1 MEALAWLGVLF
12 VLGLAAVLFF
22 VIRRH
27 VLKVRK
33 EKQEQAERE
42 AEKAKKKAEEEAAFI
57 ERLRS
62 FYHGRIKKLPVTEVT
77 VSWWWYQ
84 RLGLFGPWKRF
95 DRKKTFL
102 PTENQI
108 IDAAYHYLKAV
119 EAGEVRDRNFSVQS
133 ELWVFVH
140 ENVKSLVNLTP
151 TYY

>member
-1 MEALAWLGVLF
+1 MEILAWLGGLF
-12 VLGLAAVLFF
+12 VLVLAAVLFF

-33 EKQEQAERE
+33 EKEEQVKRE
-42 AEKAKKKAEEEAAFI
+42 AEEAKKKAEAEAAFI
-57 ERLRS
+57 ERLRP

-77 VSWWWYQ
+77 VRWSWYQ

-95 DRKKTFL
+95 DKKKTFL
-102 PTENQI
+102 PTESQI
-108 IDAAYHYLKAV
+108 IDAAYYYLKAV
-119 EAGEVRDRNFSVQS
+119 EAGEVRERNFTTQS

-140 ENVKSLVNLTP
+140 ENVKTLVTL